1 MTEDRAA
8 TEVLGYVLVI
18 ALVTI
23 TIGVVM
29 TFGIGGLEASQQ
41 SEQVNNMERAF
52 DVLGHNIGQLTG
64 QEAPSR
70 ATELRL
76 GDGMVGYGSSTVFN
90 VTSGDENITDPAIS
104 TSPLVYSDVSDTTIS
119 YESGGIIRTDGDA
132 ARFLQEPSIHADDDT
147 LVLTIEQ
154 LRRHGGTPE
163 SLERSGTVLVRK
175 EHLETTINETS
186 TSEDSVNISIG
197 SVQSDLWKEYLV
209 EQEIGTVTN
218 ESETVRLE
226 VSAGEFENVVIVSHH
241 IRMTLSE

>member
-1 MTEDRAA
+1 MTTDRAA

-52 DVLGHNIGQLTG
+52 DVLGHNIGQLTSH
-64 QEAPSR
+64 EAPSR

-90 VTSGDENITDPAIS
+90 VTTGDENITEPAIS
-104 TSPLVYSDVSDTTIS
+104 TSPLVYSDASDTTIS
-119 YESGGIIRTDGDA
+119 YESGGIIRTDGEA
-132 ARFLQEPSIHADDDT
+132 ARFLQEPPIHADDDT

-175 EHLETTINETS
+175 EHLETTINETP
-186 TSEDSVNISIG
+186 TTENTVNISIT
-197 SVQSDLWKEYLV
+197 SDQSDLWEEYLE
-209 EQEIGTVTN
+209 EQAIGTVTN
-218 ESETVRLE
+218 EAEYVRLE
-226 VSAGEFENVVIVSHH
+226 VSDEEFEKVVIVRHH